1 VIIKIYFKNQFFV
14 YLCYNSKQLNELSY
28 LLRMDRLF
36 SNVYLFIN
44 VLNVNNNKTNFKV
57 PINLGA
63 N

>member
-1 VIIKIYFKNQFFV
+1 MIIKIYFKNQFFV

>member
-1 VIIKIYFKNQFFV
+1 MIIKIYFKNQFFV

-36 SNVYLFIN
+36 SNVCLFIN

>member
-14 YLCYNSKQLNELSY
+14 YLYYNSKQLNELSY
-28 LLRMDRLF
+28 LLRIDRLF

-57 PINLGA
+57 HINLGA

>member
-1 VIIKIYFKNQFFV
+1 MIIKIYFKNQFFV
-14 YLCYNSKQLNELSY
+14 YLCYNFKQLNELSY